1 MRAFSAGRAVATAI
15 LLALVVLLVLW
26 LLPSNKYY
34 VFLPDRAHALA
45 PLVTVQ
51 GKEQPRSRGGI
62 YFVDV
67 AYRKARLLE
76 RILHRP
82 LASGATLE
90 PAASFLGG
98 ASESQARTIDRNEM
112 AQSQS
117 FAAAVALKRAGYP
130 VAIKLPRIVVDQ
142 VERNVPAT
150 KLLKPGDTIAAV
162 DGQPV
167 ASLGRL
173 HELIAAHRPGETLRL
188 RIRRDGLT
196 RTVAVKTIPDSHDKT
211 QAVVGIIVAER
222 GGSVGK
228 LPLKVKIDTA
238 GVGGPS
244 AGLAFALDLMEEL
257 GHDVD
262 RGYKIAATGQLE
274 LDGTVDPI
282 GGVKQK
288 TIGARQAHVDLF
300 LVPAIDNAAEARKY
314 ADGLRIVPVK
324 SFPQALR
331 FLATLP
337 PKH

>member
-1 MRAFSAGRAVATAI
+1 
-15 LLALVVLLVLW
+15 
-26 LLPSNKYY
+26 
-34 VFLPDRAHALA
+34 
-45 PLVTVQ
+45 
-51 GKEQPRSRGGI
+51 
-62 YFVDV
+62 
-67 AYRKARLLE
+67 
-76 RILHRP
+76 
-82 LASGATLE
+82 
-90 PAASFLGG
+90 
-98 ASESQARTIDRNEM
+98 M

-196 RTVAVKTIPDSHDKT
+196 RTVAVKTIPDPHDKT